1 MLLNVFVQVRV
12 LPPTDTILSKGG
24 GIMDKWHYVEKSERL
39 RLAEERV
46 YKRMCSPRAQINR
59 RLRDD
64 IVGFLSD
71 RRFQRNRER
80 MH

>member
-1 MLLNVFVQVRV
+1 MEIDYGHMGFFFYDN
-12 LPPTDTILSKGG
+12 PNAEIKE
-24 GIMDKWHYVEKSERL
+24 GIMEKWHYKEKSERL
-39 RLAEERV
+39 RIAEDRV
-46 YKRMCSPRAQINR
+46 HKRMCSPRAQINR